1 MEPRNPLLELME
13 SVEAI
18 PSLIPHDAVP
28 MSSSARTSPS
38 KSEGN
43 SLGTM
48 KLIVYSKFMH
58 YILIVDSSVITL
70 LISLV

>member
-43 SLGTM
+43 IWNLETDHVFKSYALHVGSSW
-48 KLIVYSKFMH
+48 LIH
-58 YILIVDSSVITL
+58 YL
-70 LISLV
+70 LDF